1 VRGARAGIGW
11 LRIPIRGGQVDIR
24 IDVPKGSYVKAKT
37 INGPIEARDVDGR
50 VSFHSAN
57 GKIEVRGSPYE
68 ASLETMS
75 SDIEFRGEG
84 SRVDARTVNGRIELS
99 GVSGEVVANSISGSI
114 EVRGDVIERADLRAL
129 AGDIELEATLAPGAR
144 VNCKSYSG
152 DITLVVPKETSARFD
167 VQTFSGKIRNDLG
180 PRSVSSWRGGPG
192 QRFDFETG
200 DGDGRVTIETFSGT
214 VRIRARD

>member
-1 VRGARAGIGW
+1 M
-11 LRIPIRGGQVDIR
+11 
-24 IDVPKGSYVKAKT
+24 PKGSYVKAKT
-37 INGPIEARDVDGR
+37 INGPIEARDVEGR

-84 SRVDARTVNGRIELS
+84 SRADARTVNGRIELS

-214 VRIRARD
+214 VRIRVRD